1 MPSNPNFSSD
11 YSGGYNSFSG
21 VDIHAVFGGTVL
33 LEIQGIS
40 YTVSREVA
48 PVYTMGHADPRSFT
62 KGKRGIAGT
71 LVFSLFDRHALLE
84 GLAERSIFWA
94 DAEEVTATNQRLSSG
109 NTSIRP
115 AGAGSFLDP
124 ARVGVAVPA
133 TPWYEDQI
141 PPFNIVLTAL
151 NESGNQMKMEIRG
164 VQILNQGQ
172 GMSID
177 DMTLDQQMTFVAT
190 DIFPWRAGQ
199 YTPASRSR
207 ALHQSNVAPIGNV
220 NPNV

>member
-1 MPSNPNFSSD
+1 MPTAQNLATEYGS
-11 YSGGYNSFSG
+11 YNSFSG
-21 VDIHAVFGGTVL
+21 VDIHAVFGGKVL

-48 PVYTMGHADPRSFT
+48 PVYTMGRADPRSFT

-94 DAEEVTATNQRLSSG
+94 DAEEVTAQNQRLSAG

-124 ARVGVAVPA
+124 NRVGIAVPA

-141 PPFNIVLTAL
+141 PPFSIVLTAH
-151 NESGNQMKMEIRG
+151 NESGAQMRMEIRG
-164 VQILNQGQ
+164 VQIMNQGQ

-199 YTPASRSR
+199 YTPASRAQ
-207 ALHQSNVAPIGNV
+207 ALHQSRVAPVGSI